1 VKSAGFA
8 SVKKIGAGRK
18 KDCFGSGWKKDC
30 SRPGWK
36 KDCFGPGWKKDCFE
50 FKQRPIAIANH
61 SQLSL

>member
-18 KDCFGSGWKKDC
+18 KDCFGS
-30 SRPGWK
+30 GWK

-61 SQLSL
+61 SQLSS